1 MYMLFNNT
9 YCIGDISIFCWNICC
24 DAVNDTNSS
33 FAHSNSMFEKLFQ
46 SQTTGRNGFNFNSL
60 NNEI

>member
-9 YCIGDISIFCWNICC
+9 YCTGDISIFCWNICC

-33 FAHSNSMFEKLFQ
+33 LFEKLSQ
-46 SQTTGRNGFNFNSL
+46 SQTTCRNGFNFNSL
-60 NNEI
+60 NDEI